1 MIVQKVQSS
10 SHQKPNVSF
19 APGRKIIEDG
29 AGTRSKKPSVSV
41 HAHSGFRPKHRLIT
55 VGINRIDLFQRTPTD
70 LKRYV
75 EFVHYLKKAFGSV
88 LQFIHHER
96 LHWSS
101 TQPSGQRPFENP
113 SDYKVLY
120 NDWPYGI
127 DLDIVHL
134 VVWTKFAFQDDPV
147 TGDLTPES
155 RAMIE
160 AFVQKTFCGKN
171 GSSHDNTIW
180 FRNWK
185 SLKSVQALE
194 HFHVMLYKPDPEFL
208 RKITGGDMA
217 MAEKLRV
224 GKS

>member
-1 MIVQKVQSS
+1 MQ
-10 SHQKPNVSF
+10 
-19 APGRKIIEDG
+19 
-29 AGTRSKKPSVSV
+29 T
-41 HAHSGFRPKHRLIT
+41 SGEK
-55 VGINRIDLFQRTPTD
+55 
-70 LKRYV
+70 
-75 EFVHYLKKAFGSV
+75 
-88 LQFIHHER
+88 
-96 LHWSS
+96 
-101 TQPSGQRPFENP
+101 PFENP

-134 VVWTKFAFQDDPV
+134 VVWTKFALQDDPI

-171 GSSHDNTIW
+171 GSSQENTIW

-185 SLKSVQALE
+185 SLKSVHALE

-217 MAEKLRV
+217 IAEKLRL